1 MCASQVIWA
10 LFRTV
15 IDVLYLVFSNI
26 IQYYMYAIPVINF
39 SKDLDSCTNDGDV
52 RLVNGAVANEGQV
65 EVCTVC
71 DDFWDELDAR
81 AVSRELGYIY
91 TG

>member
-1 MCASQVIWA
+1 
-10 LFRTV
+10 
-15 IDVLYLVFSNI
+15 
-26 IQYYMYAIPVINF
+26 MYAIPVINF
-39 SKDLDSCTNDGDV
+39 SKDRTNDGDV
-52 RLVNGAVANEGQV
+52 RLVNGAIADEGQV

-81 AVSRELGYIY
+81 AVSRELGYSY